1 MFGDCQLFS
10 SMGMGGNNN
19 NNNNVSSDTLYSSSI
34 QNPNFNFMNMGGNNL
49 PFNIFPPNIIPKEE
63 NGLFKSK
70 EEMDSGSGSEHI
82 EGMSGNE
89 LEPEQQQQ
97 QQQQAGKKKRYHRH
111 TVRQIQEME
120 ALFKECPHP
129 DDKQRLKLSQDLGLK
144 PRQVKFWFQNRRTQ
158 MKAQQDRSDNVI
170 LRAENDNLKNENY
183 RLQAALRSIMC
194 PTCGGPAMLGEM
206 GYDEQQL
213 RLENARLKEEFER
226 VCCLVSQYNGR
237 GPMQGL
243 GTPNPLL
250 PPSLELDM
258 SINNFSSKF
267 EDQPNCTDM
276 VPVPLLM
283 PDQNNSQ
290 FSGGPM
296 ILEEEKSLAME
307 LALSSVDEL
316 VKMCTSSDPLWIRAS
331 NDSGKEVLNVE
342 EYSRMFPWPV
352 GVKQNGNELKIEGT
366 RCSAVVIMNS
376 ITLVDAFLD
385 TNKCIELF
393 PSIISRAKTI
403 QVVTSGVSGHASGSL
418 QLMFMEMQVLT
429 PLVSTRECY
438 FLRYCQQNVEEGS
451 WAIVDFPLDS
461 LHNNFPP
468 PFPYFKRRPSGCI
481 IQDMPN
487 GYSRVT
493 WVEHAEVEENSVNQ
507 IFNHFVTSGVAFGA
521 QRWLSILQRQCE
533 RLASLMARNISDLG
547 VIPSPEARKSLM
559 NLAQRMIK
567 TFCMNIS
574 TCCGQSWTALSDSPD
589 DTVRITTRKVTEP
602 GQPNGLILS
611 AVSTSW
617 LPYNHFQVFDLL
629 RDERRRAQLDVLS
642 NGNSLHEVAHIA
654 NGSHPGN
661 CISLLRI
668 NVASNSSQSVELMLQ
683 ESCTDDSGSLV
694 VYTTVDVD
702 AIQLAMNGEDP
713 SCIPLLPVG
722 FVITPINNGQAN
734 INNCD
739 NNVSGT
745 EANSSQSSEKRQNL
759 SLVQE
764 YSGGCLLTVGLQVL
778 ASTIPSAKLNLSSV
792 TAINHH
798 LCNTVQQINAA
809 LVAFYPDTDV
819 IAPSSPPPQQPESSK
834 QVDENSNS

>member
-10 SMGMGGNNN
+10 SMGMGGNA
-19 NNNNVSSDTLYSSSI
+19 VSSDSLYSSPI
-34 QNPNFNFMNMGGNNL
+34 QNPNFNFMAMGGNNL

-89 LEPEQQQQ
+89 LETEQQQQ
-97 QQQQAGKKKRYHRH
+97 QQQQPGKKKRYHRH
-111 TVRQIQEME
+111 TARQIQEME

-158 MKAQQDRSDNVI
+158 MKAQQDRADNVI

-194 PTCGGPAMLGEM
+194 PSCGGPAMLGEM

-237 GPMQGL
+237 GPMQG
-243 GTPNPLL
+243 TPLL

-258 SINNFSSKF
+258 SINFSRKF
-267 EDQPNCTDM
+267 EEPMANCSTEM
-276 VPVPLLM
+276 VPVPFM
-283 PDQNNSQ
+283 PENNSQ
-290 FSGGPM
+290 FSGGPI
-296 ILEEEKSLAME
+296 ILEEEKSIAME
-307 LALSSVDEL
+307 LALSSMDEL
-316 VKMCTSSDPLWIRAS
+316 VKMCQAADPLWIRTT
-331 NDSGKEVLNVE
+331 DSGKEILNVE

-352 GVKQNGNELKIEGT
+352 GIKQNSNELRIEAT
-366 RCSAVVIMNS
+366 RSSAVVIMNS
-376 ITLVDAFLD
+376 ITLVDALLD
-385 TNKCIELF
+385 ANKWIELF

-403 QVVTSGVSGHASGSL
+403 QVVTSGVSGHATGSL
-418 QLMFMEMQVLT
+418 QLMFMEMQALT
-429 PLVSTRECY
+429 PLVPTRECY
-438 FLRYCQQNVEEGS
+438 FLRYCQQNVEEGT

-461 LHNNFPP
+461 LHNNFPA

-493 WVEHAEVEENSVNQ
+493 WVEQAEVEENPVNQ
-507 IFNHFVTSGVAFGA
+507 IFNQYVSSGMAFGA
-521 QRWLSILQRQCE
+521 QRWLGILQRQCE

-574 TCCGQSWTALSDSPD
+574 TSCGQSWTALSDSLE

-602 GQPNGLILS
+602 GQPNGLILC
-611 AVSTSW
+611 AVSTTW
-617 LPYNHFQVFDLL
+617 IPYNHFQVFDLL

-668 NVASNSSQSVELMLQ
+668 NVASNSSQSVELLLQ

-702 AIQLAMNGEDP
+702 AIQLAMNGEAP
-713 SCIPLLPVG
+713 SCIPLLPLG
-722 FVITPINNGQAN
+722 FVVTPVGQ

-739 NNVSGT
+739 TNINPS
-745 EANSSQSSEKRQNL
+745 EANSGAQSSEKRNL
-759 SLVQE
+759 SIQE
-764 YSGGCLLTVGLQVL
+764 SGSGGCLLTVGLQVL
-778 ASTIPSAKLNLSSV
+778 ASTIPTAKLNLSSV

-798 LCNTVQQINAA
+798 LCNTVQQITAA
-809 LVAFYPDTDV
+809 LSAFNPEPAITV
-819 IAPSSPPPQQPESSK
+819 PSPQLQPQQQQLEPK
-834 QVDENSNS
+834 QADEISSNS